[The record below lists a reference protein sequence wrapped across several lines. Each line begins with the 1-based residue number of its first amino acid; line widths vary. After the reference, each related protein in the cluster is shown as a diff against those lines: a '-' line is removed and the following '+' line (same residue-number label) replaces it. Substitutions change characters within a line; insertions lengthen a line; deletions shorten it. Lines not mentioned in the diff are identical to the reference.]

1 MPLAIEGVVTRR
13 TIRISEQLDEA
24 IQKAATAR
32 GFGNPSAFLR
42 TGLET
47 LVRESNANSD
57 GGVEQRVAATLDRI
71 GRDLF
76 RISRA
81 QQAHFAVTDT
91 LIKTLL
97 TCLPEP
103 PPEAMAQAIAR
114 AKERYRRFVKSA
126 GQNMVGD
133 SMAAMRD
140 LVTDDEG

>member
-1 MPLAIEGVVTRR
+1 MARR
-13 TIRISEQLDEA
+13 TIRISDQLDSR
-24 IQKAATAR
+24 IRKAATER
-32 GFGNPSAFLR
+32 GFANPTLFLR
-42 TGLET
+42 TSLEA
-47 LVRESNANSD
+47 LVREKNGDDAGD
-57 GGVEQRVAATLDRI
+57 LEQRLAATLERI

-76 RISRA
+76 RVQRA

-103 PPEAMAQAIAR
+103 PADVMAQAVAR

-133 SMAAMRD
+133 SSAAMRD
-140 LVTDDEG
+140 LVGNDEA

>member
-1 MPLAIEGVVTRR
+1 MTKR
-13 TIRISEQLDEA
+13 TIRIPDQLDQE
-24 IQKAATAR
+24 IRKVATER
-32 GFGNPSAFLR
+32 GFPNLSA
-42 TGLET
+42 
-47 LVRESNANSD
+47 LVRASLEALVRGKHTNGAED
-57 GGVEQRVAATLDRI
+57 VERRVAATLDRL

-76 RISRA
+76 RMSRA

-103 PPEAMAQAIAR
+103 PPEAMGQAVAR

-133 SMAAMRD
+133 SLAAMRD
-140 LVTDDEG
+140 LMGNGEG

>member
-1 MPLAIEGVVTRR
+1 MARR
-13 TIRISEQLDEA
+13 TIRISDQLDSR
-24 IQKAATAR
+24 IRKAATER
-32 GFGNPSAFLR
+32 GFANPTLFLR
-42 TGLET
+42 ASLEA
-47 LVRESNANSD
+47 LVREKNGDDAGD
-57 GGVEQRVAATLDRI
+57 LEQRLAATLERI

-76 RISRA
+76 RVHRA

-103 PPEAMAQAIAR
+103 PADVMAQAVAR

-133 SMAAMRD
+133 SSAAMRD
-140 LVTDDEG
+140 LLGNDKG

>member
-1 MPLAIEGVVTRR
+1 MARR
-13 TIRISEQLDEA
+13 TIRISDQLDSR
-24 IQKAATAR
+24 IRKAATER
-32 GFGNPSAFLR
+32 GFANPTLFLR
-42 TGLET
+42 ASLEA
-47 LVRESNANSD
+47 LVREKNVDDAGD
-57 GGVEQRVAATLDRI
+57 LEQRLAATLERI

-76 RISRA
+76 RVQRA

-103 PPEAMAQAIAR
+103 PADVMAQAVAR

-133 SMAAMRD
+133 SSAALRD
-140 LVTDDEG
+140 LVGNDEG

>member
-1 MPLAIEGVVTRR
+1 MKRR
-13 TIRISEQLDEA
+13 TIRISDQLDEE
-24 IQKAATAR
+24 IKKLAAGR
-32 GFGNPSAFLR
+32 GFTNPTAFLR
-42 TGLET
+42 ASLEM
-47 LVRESNANSD
+47 LVHEKHTNGAED
-57 GGVEQRVAATLDRI
+57 VERRVAATLDRL

-76 RISRA
+76 RMSRA

-103 PPEAMAQAIAR
+103 PPEALAQAVAR

-133 SMAAMRD
+133 SLAAMHD
-140 LVTDDEG
+140 LVGNGEG

>member
-1 MPLAIEGVVTRR
+1 MARR
-13 TIRISEQLDEA
+13 TIRISDQLDSR
-24 IQKAATAR
+24 IRKAATER
-32 GFGNPSAFLR
+32 GFANPTLFLR
-42 TGLET
+42 ASLEA
-47 LVRESNANSD
+47 LVREKNVD
-57 GGVEQRVAATLDRI
+57 GDRDLEQRLAATLERI

-76 RISRA
+76 RVQRA

-103 PPEAMAQAIAR
+103 PADALAQAVAR

-133 SMAAMRD
+133 SSAAMRD
-140 LVTDDEG
+140 LLGNDEG

>member
-1 MPLAIEGVVTRR
+1 MTKR
-13 TIRISEQLDEA
+13 TIRIPDQLDQEIRKTA
-24 IQKAATAR
+24 IDR
-32 GFGNPSAFLR
+32 GFPNLSA
-42 TGLET
+42 
-47 LVRESNANSD
+47 LVRASLEALVQGRHTNGAED
-57 GGVEQRVAATLDRI
+57 VERRVAATLDRI

-76 RISRA
+76 RMNRA

-103 PPEAMAQAIAR
+103 PPEAMAQAVAR

-133 SMAAMRD
+133 SIAAMHD
-140 LVTDDEG
+140 LMGHDEG

>member
-1 MPLAIEGVVTRR
+1 MARR
-13 TIRISEQLDEA
+13 TIRISDQLDSR
-24 IQKAATAR
+24 IRKAAAER
-32 GFGNPSAFLR
+32 GFANPTLFLR
-42 TGLET
+42 ASLEA
-47 LVRESNANSD
+47 LVREKNGDAAGD
-57 GGVEQRVAATLDRI
+57 LEQRLAATLERI

-76 RISRA
+76 RVQRA

-103 PPEAMAQAIAR
+103 PADVMAQAVAR

-133 SMAAMRD
+133 SLAAMRD
-140 LVTDDEG
+140 LVGNDEA

>member
-1 MPLAIEGVVTRR
+1 MARR
-13 TIRISEQLDEA
+13 TIRISDQPDNR
-24 IQKAATAR
+24 IKKAAAER
-32 GFGNPSAFLR
+32 GFANPTLFLR
-42 TGLET
+42 TGLEA
-47 LVRESNANSD
+47 LVRDKD
-57 GGVEQRVAATLDRI
+57 GSAHGELEQRLAATLDRI

-76 RISRA
+76 RVQRA

-103 PPEAMAQAIAR
+103 SPDVIAQAVAR

-133 SMAAMRD
+133 SLAAMQD
-140 LVTDDEG
+140 LLGHDEG